1 MKYLFMFIIIDIT
14 MILAVLVLMAKMR
27 LHEQKFSYLRTK
39 LNYLKVEQMLLEN
52 KLNKI

>member
-1 MKYLFMFIIIDIT
+1 MKYLVIAILIDIT
-14 MILAVLVLMAKMR
+14 MILAILVIMAKMR

>member
-1 MKYLFMFIIIDIT
+1 MKYLVIAILIDIT
-14 MILAVLVLMAKMR
+14 MILAILVLMANMR